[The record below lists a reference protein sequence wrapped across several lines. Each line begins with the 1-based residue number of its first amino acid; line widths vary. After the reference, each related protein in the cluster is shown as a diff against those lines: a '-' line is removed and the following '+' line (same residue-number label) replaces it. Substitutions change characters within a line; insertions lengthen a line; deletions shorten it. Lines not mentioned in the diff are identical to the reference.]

1 MLVAWKYKERN
12 TLIQRLDPR
21 ARWIFL
27 IAVLFSITL
36 NQFWDLRFLLFFFAI
51 SLTHFFMCKLTWK
64 ETRRILT
71 FVFILVV
78 VIIGISTVLTGRG
91 GPGEVLRLLRET
103 KNIIWEIKWVVPWV
117 GWTIHPNISV
127 EKLVF
132 AATQMVRMLTIS
144 ILFIP
149 LAFTFNPNQYG
160 VTFRGLGLPDKFAV
174 SMDLAFRFVPT
185 LGRDFNITLDSQ
197 RARGYEV
204 EKLEGGL
211 IAQIRKMA
219 PLIVPVTINAIVG
232 SEDIINAMDLRCF
245 GLRKRTWIHKL
256 EYKPRDYVLIG
267 LGLTILAGS
276 TFVNLALDMGNF
288 WMPEWVPGLFGF

>member
-1 MLVAWKYKERN
+1 MLVTWKYKERN
-12 TLIQRLDPR
+12 TIIQRLDPR

-27 IAVLFSITL
+27 LCVLFSVI
-36 NQFWDLRFLLFFFAI
+36 QFWDIRFLLFFFGI
-51 SLTHFFMCKLTWK
+51 SLAHFFLSKLTWK
-64 ETRRILT
+64 ETRRVLI
-71 FVFILVV
+71 FVFVLVV
-78 VIIGISTVLTGRG
+78 FIVGIGAILTGRG
-91 GPGEVLRLLRET
+91 GPGEALTMFRET
-103 KNIIWEIKWVVPWV
+103 KNIIWQVEWVVPWV
-117 GWTIHPNISV
+117 GWTIRPNVSV

-132 AATQMVRMLTIS
+132 ATTQIVRMLSIS

-149 LAFTFNPNQYG
+149 LAFTFDPSQYG

-185 LGRDFNITLDSQ
+185 LGRDFSITLDSQ

-232 SEDIINAMDLRCF
+232 GEDIVNAMDLRCF
-245 GLRKRTWIHKL
+245 GLRKRTWLQKL
-256 EYKPRDYVLIG
+256 EYKSRDYVLIG
-267 LGLTILAGS
+267 LGVLILAGS
-276 TFVNLALDMGNF
+276 IFITKGLNLGDF
-288 WMPEWVPGLFGF
+288 WVPAWAPGLFGF

>member
-27 IAVLFSITL
+27 LAFTFSIIK
-36 NQFWDLRFLLFFFAI
+36 FWDIRFLLFFFVI
-51 SLTHFFMCKLTWK
+51 SFSHYLLCKLTWK
-64 ETRRILT
+64 ETRRIWT
-71 FVFILVV
+71 FVLILVV
-78 VIIGISTVLTGRG
+78 VIIGINAILTGRG
-91 GPGEVLRLLRET
+91 GPGEVLSGDKHIVWQVEWT
-103 KNIIWEIKWVVPWV
+103 VPWV
-117 GWTIHPNISV
+117 GWNIRPNITV

-132 AATQMVRMLTIS
+132 AATQMVRMLS
-144 ILFIP
+144 ITTLFIP

-160 VTFRGLGLPDKFAV
+160 VTFRGLGLPDKLAV

-185 LGRDFNITLDSQ
+185 LGRDFSTTLDSQ
-197 RARGYEV
+197 RARGYEI

-232 SEDIINAMDLRCF
+232 GEDIVNAMDLRCF
-245 GLRKRTWIHKL
+245 GLRKRTWIQKL
-256 EYKPRDYVLIG
+256 EYKSRDYVLIG
-267 LGLTILAGS
+267 LSLLLYAGS
-276 TFVNLALDMGNF
+276 TFIDLGLKLGDF
-288 WMPEWVPGLFGF
+288 WMPAWATGLFGF

>member
-27 IAVLFSITL
+27 LAFTFSIIK
-36 NQFWDLRFLLFFFAI
+36 FWDIRFLLLFFVI
-51 SLTHFFMCKLTWK
+51 SFSHYLLCKLTWK
-64 ETRRILT
+64 ETRRIWT
-71 FVFILVV
+71 FVLILVV
-78 VIIGISTVLTGRG
+78 VIIGINAILTGRG
-91 GPGEVLRLLRET
+91 GPGEVLSGD
-103 KNIIWEIKWVVPWV
+103 KHIIWQVEWTVPWV
-117 GWTIHPNISV
+117 GWAIRPNITV

-132 AATQMVRMLTIS
+132 AATQMVRMLSIT

-160 VTFRGLGLPDKFAV
+160 VTFRGLGLPDKLAI

-185 LGRDFNITLDSQ
+185 LGRDFGATLDSQ

-211 IAQIRKMA
+211 ITQIRKMA

-232 SEDIINAMDLRCF
+232 GEDIVNAMDLRCF
-245 GLRKRTWIHKL
+245 GLRKRTWIQKL
-256 EYKPRDYVLIG
+256 EYKPRDHVLIG
-267 LGLTILAGS
+267 LSLLLYAGS
-276 TFVNLALDMGNF
+276 TFVDLALKLGDF
-288 WMPEWVPGLFGF
+288 WMPAWATGLFGF